1 MNEAGFWT
9 ARRAAAL
16 ACALAL
22 ALAAAEFA
30 VIGRLELSFDE
41 AYYTLWSRRLAFGY
55 FDHPPMVAVWI
66 RLSTLIFGASEF
78 GVRALNVVAFALSPA
93 MIGFG
98 AARLFDSPR
107 VGAFAALA
115 WLAMPLTAAAFLA
128 TPDTP
133 LTIFSIVAL
142 MGLIEVCAAG
152 LGAGRS
158 SASRWAWRCSRNFLR
173 FPGWRNRPRSDDH
186 AVAAPLVVFAG
197 ALCGGARGGGD
208 LRAVRRLE
216 RDAWVGD
223 VYQAVRPCSR
233 PYSWNC
239 ATCPNSLSRR

>member
-16 ACALAL
+16 AFALAL

-30 VIGRLELSFDE
+30 VIGKLELSFDE

-78 GVRALNVVAFALSPA
+78 GVRALDVVAFALSPA

-98 AARLFDSPR
+98 ATRLFDSPR
-107 VGAFAALA
+107 VGAFAALV

-133 LTIFSIVAL
+133 LTIFSIVVL
-142 MGLIEVCAAG
+142 MGLIEVWRSRAWGWAVVGVALGLALQTKFSALFLVGGIALAAI
-152 LGAGRS
+152 
-158 SASRWAWRCSRNFLR
+158 
-173 FPGWRNRPRSDDH
+173 DH
-186 AVAAPLVVFAG
+186 AVAAALVAFAR
-197 ALCGGARGGGD
+197 ALRGGARGGGD

-216 RDAWVGD
+216 RDPWLGD
-223 VYQAVRPCSR
+223 VYQAVWPRSR
-233 PYSWNC
+233 P
-239 ATCPNSLSRR
+239 